1 MFDLSPEEITSGPLH
16 RALAILSLPL
26 LVQNLVRVAQNVI
39 DLFWLGR
46 LGGDAVAAV
55 GIAYPTIGLIL
66 MFGAGITFI
75 GTQVR
80 VSQLVGA
87 DDLFGARKTAFNGL
101 ALAVVFGLVFGV
113 VSYFAAPT
121 LIGLMTSTQP
131 QSAANHVTVLAIQY
145 FQILALGMAAA
156 ASTDAI
162 EAAFVAHGDSRAAF
176 HINVI
181 SVVVNV
187 TADPILIFGV
197 GPAPALGIEGAA
209 LATVLGYTSAVLV
222 GLTFILRGR
231 SGGVLSRD
239 ALSLDLGEFREIIDI
254 GLPPAAQRA
263 NRRLAEA
270 IIVVIVFAAGG
281 AAGITAYILGTRIA
295 SAAIIPANGLQSAT
309 QSVVGQNLG
318 ANEPGRAA
326 RTTGIG
332 VAFVALLLTPV
343 AVVQYAMSG
352 GIVNLLAP
360 DLSSAAFET
369 TVQFLHI
376 LAYGYPAFGAVYVLQ
391 GGFNGASRS
400 RVSFVTSI
408 FQYWVVQLP
417 IAALGGVI
425 LGQSV
430 VAVFWAATIGNVL
443 TAIALGLYYY
453 YSMQSGMFDTAS
465 EEVEA
470 NAAS

>member
-1 MFDLSPEEITSGPLH
+1 MFDLSPEEITSGPLY
-16 RALAILSLPL
+16 RVLAILSFPL
-26 LVQNLVRVAQNVI
+26 LFQNLVRVAQNVI

-55 GIAYPTIGLIL
+55 GIAYPTIGVIL
-66 MFGAGITFI
+66 MFAAGITFI

-80 VSQLVGA
+80 VSQRVGADNLVGA
-87 DDLFGARKTAFNGL
+87 RETAFNGL
-101 ALAVVFGLVFGV
+101 ALAVLFGLVLGV
-113 VSYFAAPT
+113 ASYLVAPT

-131 QSAANHVTVLAIQY
+131 QSTAGHVAELAVQY
-145 FQILALGMAAA
+145 FQILALGMVGA

-176 HINVI
+176 HINLT

-197 GPAPALGIEGAA
+197 GPVPALGIEGAA
-209 LATVLGYTSAVLV
+209 LATVCGYGSAVLV
-222 GLTFILRGR
+222 GLTFVLRGR

-239 ALSLDLGEFREIIDI
+239 ALSVDFGELREIVDI

-263 NRRLAEA
+263 NRRVAET

-281 AAGITAYILGTRIA
+281 AVGVTAYILGTRVA
-295 SAAIIPANGLQSAT
+295 SAAIVPASGLQSAT

-318 ANEPGRAA
+318 AGEPGRAA

-332 VAFVALLLTPV
+332 VAFVALLLVPV
-343 AVVQYAMSG
+343 AIVQYAMSG
-352 GIVNLLAP
+352 GIVDLLAP
-360 DLSSAAFET
+360 NVSAAAFET
-369 TVQFLHI
+369 TVDFLHI
-376 LAYGYPAFGAVYVLQ
+376 LAYGYPAFGAVFVLQ
-391 GGFNGASRS
+391 GGFNGASKS
-400 RVSFVTSI
+400 RVSFVASI

-430 VAVFWAATIGNVL
+430 VAVFWAATIANVL
-443 TAIALGLYYY
+443 TAVGLGVYYY
-453 YSMQSGMFDTAS
+453 YSAQSGMFETAS
-465 EEVEA
+465 EEIEA
-470 NAAS
+470 SAAG